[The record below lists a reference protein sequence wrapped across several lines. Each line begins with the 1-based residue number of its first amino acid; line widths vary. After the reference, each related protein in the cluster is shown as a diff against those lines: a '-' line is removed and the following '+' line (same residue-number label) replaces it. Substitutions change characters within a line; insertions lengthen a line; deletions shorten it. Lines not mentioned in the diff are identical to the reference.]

1 MAITPFGQW
10 IRNTVTGAGA
20 TAVMT
25 LPGSYLAGDKAVIR
39 VTCPTNITFVNFFG
53 WAKIQDQV
61 VTGAKRVGVFQKVL
75 GAADGD
81 GLLTFSNVCAYTM
94 EGLGFRGWDP
104 SYTLVPSTTGSS
116 TGATSIVAP
125 SVATG
130 FGVLVC
136 FHTKQQ
142 SDNAG
147 GGFNSWTPA
156 AGMTILRDAPASSV
170 TGGSINVGP
179 ETMFEW
185 EPRASGTS
193 GTRTAISK
201 YNNTALYPGAWV
213 ATSLF
218 VRGLADTVIP
228 LGIIHETNTVKPIT
242 LAYGPTTIKLGLIHE
257 TNTVKPIKNPLLTV
271 WTSPPQVL
279 KDNPVTGSVLVWDA
293 DVPTGSSLEVLTSI
307 DNGASFQTATSG
319 KPIPGLVNGLSVAKT
334 VIIRIIMRK
343 ETISSPTPV
352 FKRIYLEVDLDASR
366 NEYLPMGV
374 FTLNDTEIVD
384 TNDGLQL
391 ELSGTDRSRTVSR
404 NAWERTYPIWT
415 GTNVGDAIMEIIR
428 DRRPG
433 TQFNFVST
441 DTVCPGMFLGQD
453 NSADPMQDAEK
464 IAQTDAKEVF
474 FDPYGLCVMQPIPD
488 PDVQPSVWTFEDVF
502 NPTIITLNRRVTDED
517 TYNRVVAIGE
527 GSGLDEPVRG
537 IWENLDPSDPTYI
550 LGDYREVTKTI
561 RSSTILDVTQA
572 YEAARSE
579 GLKVKGATEILEAD
593 VIPNY
598 ALVAGDIVTVLRGK
612 SGVEGLWVLDAIKK
626 PCGAE
631 DLMHISARRQRL
643 T

>member
-1 MAITPFGQW
+1 MAISVIDPAGLSY
-10 IRNTVTGAGA
+10 NTGAGNSF
-20 TAVMT
+20 T
-25 LPGSYLAGDKAVIR
+25 LPIGSGWIPGDLRVIR
-39 VTCPTNITFVNFFG
+39 VTCPTNITFQTFLG
-53 WAKIQDQV
+53 WSKIHDQV
-61 VTGAKRVGVFQKVL
+61 VTGSRRVGVFIRTL
-75 GAADGD
+75 PAGAANGT
-81 GLLTFSNVCAYTM
+81 LVFSTACNYTYTAVAM
-94 EGLGFRGWDP
+94 RGWDP
-104 SYTLVPSTTGSS
+104 SYTLVPSTAGSS
-116 TGATSIVAP
+116 SSTNTLVAP

-130 FGVLVC
+130 YGILLTYF
-136 FHTKQQ
+136 TKTQ
-142 SDNAG
+142 SINANS
-147 GGFNSWTPA
+147 GFNTWTLP
-156 AGMTILRDAPASSV
+156 AGMSELIHRSDSDGENGYIELATS
-170 TGGSINVGP
+170 
-179 ETMFEW
+179 

-193 GTRTAISK
+193 GTRTAIST
-201 YNNTALYPGAWV
+201 YNNVQTYPGPWA
-213 ATSLF
+213 ATSIF
-218 VRGLADTVIP
+218 VRGLANTVIN
-228 LGIIHETNTVKPIT
+228 LGIIHEANTVKAAT

-257 TNTVKPIKNPLLTV
+257 TNTVKAIKNPLLTV

-279 KDNPVTGSVLVWDA
+279 KDNPVTGSGLSWDA
-293 DVPTGSSLEVLTSI
+293 DVPAGSSLEVLTSI
-307 DNGASFQTATSG
+307 DNGASFQVATSG
-319 KPIPGLVNGLSVAKT
+319 KPIPGLINGLSVAKT
-334 VIIRIIMRK
+334 VIARIIMRK
-343 ETISSPTPV
+343 LTVSSPTPV
-352 FKRIYLEVDLDASR
+352 FKRIYFEVDLDASR
-366 NEYLPMGV
+366 DELLPMGV

-391 ELSGTDRSRTVSR
+391 ELSGSDRSRTVSR
-404 NAWERTYPIWT
+404 NAWERTYPIYT
-415 GTNVGDAIMEIIR
+415 GTNVGDAIMAIIR

-441 DTVCPGMFLGQD
+441 DTVTPGMFLGQD
-453 NSADPMQDAEK
+453 NSVDPMQDAQK
-464 IAQTDAKEVF
+464 IALTDAKEVF
-474 FDPYGLCVMQPIPD
+474 FDSYGLCVMAPVPD

-561 RSSTILDVTQA
+561 RSSTILDSTQA
-572 YEAARSE
+572 YEAARAE

-598 ALVAGDIVTVLRGK
+598 ALVAGDIVTILRGA